1 MQKPQQHQQP
11 SRQQHRLFEGLRASD
26 LKGMVSDVFT
36 VDQFKS
42 KMGNDEEII
51 VVAFTA
57 EDKYPAIDLMEFI
70 EKGYPFVLDAD
81 MSSGEEADGDYRVFV
96 EIERTRKAA
105 FNIDELLQGVGRLCG
120 CDNWKFKYFRDHQEH
135 DFDKETFTQFVPLDV
150 EDYKARIKQQ
160 KVDDVGD
167 VLDQGPAEV
176 SDIDENNN
184 LTIRKRYAGDI
195 TVQLEAIGD
204 YRTLEGSLKGALQLD
219 ESSNG
224 QVLFLEK
231 YLGNYEIHKIN
242 NRFILKN
249 GDKAMIFRKDSW

>member
-1 MQKPQQHQQP
+1 MQKHQQP
-11 SRQQHRLFEGLRASD
+11 QHHQHRLFEGLRAGD
-26 LKGMVSDVFT
+26 LKDMISDVFT
-36 VDQFKS
+36 VDQFNS

-51 VVAFTA
+51 VIAFTS

-81 MSSGEEADGDYRVFV
+81 MSSGEEKDGDYRVFV
-96 EIERTRKAA
+96 EIERTEKAS
-105 FNIDELLQGVGRLCG
+105 FDVEELLQGVGRLCKI
-120 CDNWKFKYFRDHQEH
+120 DNWKFKYFRDHEEH
-135 DFDKETFTQFVPLDV
+135 EFSKESFIQVVPLDV
-150 EDYKARIKQQ
+150 EEYKERVKSQ
-160 KVDDVGD
+160 KMSDAGE

-176 SDIDENNN
+176 SDIDESNN
-184 LTIRKRYAGDI
+184 LTISKQYAGDI
-195 TVQLEAIGD
+195 TIQLEAMGD
-204 YRTLEGSLKGALQLD
+204 YRTLEQSLSGALQLD

-242 NRFILKN
+242 NKFILKN

>member
-1 MQKPQQHQQP
+1 M
-11 SRQQHRLFEGLRASD
+11 D
-26 LKGMVSDVFT
+26 MVSNVFT

-51 VVAFTA
+51 VIAFTA
-57 EDKYPAIDLMEFI
+57 KDKYPAIDLMEFI

-81 MSSGEEADGDYRVFV
+81 ISAGEEKDGDYRVFV
-96 EIERTRKAA
+96 EIERIGKSAGDV
-105 FNIDELLQGVGRLCG
+105 DELLQGVGRLCKV
-120 CDNWKFKYFRDHQEH
+120 DEWKFKYFRDLEKN
-135 DFDKETFTQFVPLDV
+135 DFDKETFIQFVPLDV
-150 EDYKARIKQQ
+150 DSYKKRVKSQKIEDA
-160 KVDDVGD
+160 GS

-176 SDIDENNN
+176 ADIDESNN
-184 LTIRKRYAGDI
+184 LTIRKQYAGDI

-204 YRTLEGSLKGALQLD
+204 YRTLEAGLKGALQLD

-242 NRFILKN
+242 NKFILKN
-249 GDKAMIFRKDSW
+249 GDKAMIFRKDMW

>member
-1 MQKPQQHQQP
+1 MQKQQRHQP
-11 SRQQHRLFEGLRASD
+11 RLFEGLRSGD
-26 LKGMVSDVFT
+26 LKDMVSDVFT

-57 EDKYPAIDLMEFI
+57 KDKYPAIDLMEFI

-81 MSSGEEADGDYRVFV
+81 MSSGEEVDGDYRVFV
-96 EIERTRKAA
+96 EIERTDNAA
-105 FNIDELLQGVGRLCG
+105 FDVEELLQGVGQLCG
-120 CDNWKFKYFRDHQEH
+120 CKNWKFKYFRDHDEH
-135 DFDKETFTQFVPLDV
+135 EFSKESFIEFVPLDV
-150 EDYKARIKQQ
+150 EEYKDRVKNQ
-160 KVDDVGD
+160 KMADAGD

-176 SDIDENNN
+176 ADIDESNN
-184 LTIRKRYAGDI
+184 LVIRKQYAGDI
-195 TVQLEAIGD
+195 TIQLEAIGD
-204 YRTLEGSLKGALQLD
+204 YRTLEESLKGGLQLD

-242 NRFILKN
+242 NKFILKN
-249 GDKAMIFRKDSW
+249 GDKAMIFRKDTW

>member
-1 MQKPQQHQQP
+1 MQKHQQHQY
-11 SRQQHRLFEGLRASD
+11 QQHRLFEGLRASD

-36 VDQFKS
+36 VDQYKS

-81 MSSGEEADGDYRVFV
+81 MSSGEETDGDYRVFV
-96 EIERTRKAA
+96 EIERTEKAA
-105 FNIDELLQGVGRLCG
+105 FNVDELLQGVGQLCS
-120 CDNWKFKYFRDHQEH
+120 CKDWKFKYFRDHQEH
-135 DFDKETFTQFVPLDV
+135 EFTKEEFSQFVPLNV
-150 EDYKARIKQQ
+150 KDYKVRVKQQ
-160 KVDDVGD
+160 KVNDANS
-167 VLDQGPAEV
+167 VLNQGPAEV
-176 SDIDENNN
+176 ADIDESNN
-184 LTIRKRYAGDI
+184 LTIRKQYAGDI
-195 TVQLEAIGD
+195 TIQLEAIGD
-204 YRTLEGSLKGALQLD
+204 YRTLEESLKGGLQLD

-242 NRFILKN
+242 EKFILKN
-249 GDKAMIFRKDSW
+249 GNKAMIFRKDIW

>member
-1 MQKPQQHQQP
+1 MQKQQ
-11 SRQQHRLFEGLRASD
+11 RQHRLFEGLRAGD
-26 LKGMVSDVFT
+26 LKDMVSNIFT

-81 MSSGEEADGDYRVFV
+81 MSSGEEVDGNYRVFV
-96 EIERTRKAA
+96 EIERTNNAE
-105 FNIDELLQGVGRLCG
+105 FNIEDLLQGVGQLCG
-120 CDNWKFKYFRDHQEH
+120 CKNWKFKYFRDHEEH
-135 DFDKETFTQFVPLDV
+135 EFSKESFVEFVPLTV
-150 EDYKARIKQQ
+150 EEYQERVKSQ
-160 KVDDVGD
+160 KMSDAGD
-167 VLDQGPAEV
+167 ILNQGPAEV
-176 SDIDENNN
+176 SDIDESNN
-184 LTIRKRYAGDI
+184 LTIRKQYAGDI

-204 YRTLEGSLKGALQLD
+204 YRTLEESLKGALQLD

-231 YLGNYEIHKIN
+231 FLGNYEIHKID

-249 GDKAMIFRKDSW
+249 GNKAMIFRKDAW

>member
-1 MQKPQQHQQP
+1 MQKP
-11 SRQQHRLFEGLRASD
+11 RQQRQQTQLFEGLRASD
-26 LKGMVSDVFT
+26 LKDMVSKIFT

-57 EDKYPAIDLMEFI
+57 DDKYPAIDLMEFI

-81 MSSGEEADGDYRVFV
+81 MSSGEETDGDYRVFV
-96 EIERTRKAA
+96 EIERTEKASI
-105 FNIDELLQGVGRLCG
+105 NVDELLQGVGRLCG
-120 CDNWKFKYFRDHQEH
+120 LKDWKFKYFRDHQEH
-135 DFDKETFTQFVPLDV
+135 EFTKETFDQIVPLDV
-150 EDYKARIKQQ
+150 QDYKERIKQQ
-160 KVDDVGD
+160 KVSDIGD
-167 VLDQGPAEV
+167 VLNQGPAEIA
-176 SDIDENNN
+176 DIDESNN
-184 LTIRKRYAGDI
+184 LTIRKQYAGDI

-204 YRTLEGSLKGALQLD
+204 YRTLESSLKGSIQLD

-224 QVLFLEK
+224 QLLFLEK

-242 NRFILKN
+242 NKFILKN